1 MALRSSV
8 EIFNIRTRE
17 NRIVWQ
23 TEALFEA
30 PNWSPD
36 GRYLLLNSDGLIYRL
51 SPDGAGGPQ
60 RIDTGFASQCN
71 NDHGISPDGSLIAI
85 SDKVEFGKS
94 AIYILPAEGGAPK
107 LVTKNLPSYWH
118 GWSPDGRTF
127 AYCGIRD
134 QVFDIYAIGIDG
146 GEERRLTFGEGRND
160 GPDYSPDGQWIYF
173 NSSRTGLMQ
182 IWRVPAAGGPAE
194 PITESSYGD
203 WFPHPS
209 PKGDKIVFISYDA
222 DVFDHPRDQNV
233 RVRLMD
239 MNGGG
244 VETLFELFGG
254 QGTMNSP
261 NWAPDGDEF
270 AYVRYFPVAEAA

>member
-8 EIFNIRTRE
+8 EIYNIRTRQ
-17 NRIVWQ
+17 NRVVWQ
-23 TEALFEA
+23 TEVLFEA
-30 PNWSPD
+30 PNWSPRGD
-36 GRYLLLNSDGLIYRL
+36 YLMLNSDGLIYRL
-51 SPDGAGGPQ
+51 SPLGDSAPVPV
-60 RIDTGFASQCN
+60 DTGFARECN

-94 AIYILPAEGGAPK
+94 AIYVLPAEGGDPR
-107 LVTKNLPSYWH
+107 LVTRNLPSYWH
-118 GWSPDGRTF
+118 GWSPDGRKF

-134 QVFDIYAIGIDG
+134 DLFDIYTIDREG
-146 GEERRLTFGEGRND
+146 GEETRLTFGEGRND
-160 GPDYSPDGQWIYF
+160 GPDYSPDGEWIYF

-182 IWRVPAAGGPAE
+182 IWRVPASGGAAE
-194 PITESSYGD
+194 RITDSNYGD

-222 DVFDHPRDQNV
+222 TVFDHPRDQNV

-239 MNGGG
+239 MDGGH

-261 NWAPDGDEF
+261 NWSPDGNEF
-270 AYVRYFPVAEAA
+270 AYVRYFPVA

>member
-8 EIFNIRTRE
+8 GIYNIRTRQ

-23 TEALFEA
+23 MEALFEA

-36 GRYLLLNSDGLIYRL
+36 GRYLLLNSEGLLYRL
-51 SPDGAGGPQ
+51 SPDGDAAPEQ
-60 RIDTGFASQCN
+60 VDTGFANRCN

-85 SDKVEFGKS
+85 SDKVEFDKS
-94 AIYILPAEGGAPK
+94 AIYVLPAAGGEPK
-107 LVTKNLPSYWH
+107 LVTPNLPSYWH
-118 GWSPDGRTF
+118 GWSPDGKRF

-134 QVFDIYAIGIDG
+134 QIFDIYTIGLEG
-146 GEERRLTFGEGRND
+146 GDEQRMTFGEGRND
-160 GPDYSPDGQWIYF
+160 GPDYSPDGRWIYF

-182 IWRVPAAGGPAE
+182 IWRVPAEGGPAE
-194 PITESSYGD
+194 RITDSRYGD

-209 PKGDKIVFISYDA
+209 PKGDKIVFVSYDA
-222 DVFDHPRDQNV
+222 DVFDHPRDLDV

-239 MNGGG
+239 MDGGN
-244 VETLFELFGG
+244 VETLFDLFGG

-261 NWAPDGDEF
+261 NWSSDGDEF
-270 AYVRYFPVAEAA
+270 AYVRYFPVAPAA

>member
-8 EIFNIRTRE
+8 EIYNVRTRQ
-17 NRIVWQ
+17 NRVVWQ

-36 GRYLLLNSDGLIYRL
+36 GSYLMLNSDGLVYRL
-51 SPDGAGGPQ
+51 SPQGDDEPALV
-60 RIDTGFASQCN
+60 DTGFARECN

-94 AIYILPAEGGAPK
+94 AIYVLPAKGGHPR

-118 GWSPDGRTF
+118 GWSPDGRKF
-127 AYCGIRD
+127 AYCGIRED
-134 QVFDIYAIGIDG
+134 LFDIYSIDIDG
-146 GEERRLTFGEGRND
+146 GEETRLTFGEGRND
-160 GPDYSPDGQWIYF
+160 GPDYSPDGVWIYF

-182 IWRVPAAGGPAE
+182 IWRVPAAGGAAE
-194 PITESSYGD
+194 RITGSNYGD

-209 PKGDKIVFISYDA
+209 PKGDKIVFVSYDA
-222 DVFDHPRDQNV
+222 AVFDHPRDQHV

-239 MNGGG
+239 MDGAN

-261 NWAPDGDEF
+261 NWSPNGDEF
-270 AYVRYFPVAEAA
+270 AYVRYFPVA